1 MTPQNRSAYAVLVP
15 SAHSTA
21 AIGVIRSLGKAGYRV
36 HAAAAEPV
44 ALGLRSRYAAQ
55 RVVHPPTGSPAFASW
70 FADYV
75 QRHQIA
81 MIIPGGGFHPSHPV
95 LRDYARLFPIG
106 SDPAALEATLSKAEL
121 FARLAKGGEARRAN
135 LPPLLLVDFDR
146 DLPAEVEL
154 AELPAPLF
162 IKLDAA
168 LARDGAGDLVLRVD
182 NAAEARRR
190 LEPLA
195 ARYRKA
201 MVQGYVP
208 GRGAG
213 AFLLRWN
220 RQTRARMM
228 HLRLHEMPHTGG
240 ASSLRRTWWHQAMM
254 RDAELKLTHLDWQG
268 VAMVEYRWD
277 AATDRFYLMEIN
289 LRFWGSLHLALFAGV
304 DFPRLLADAFFF
316 DEIPENVVENT
327 KQVICRNTLP
337 FELGYLVSL
346 WRDRDVPLVRKLYA
360 GLEAVTLSLN
370 PRVRNDLLFPGDRKL
385 FFARLKDLAIG
396 TYHI

>member
-121 FARLAKGGEARRAN
+121 FARLAQGGEARRAN

-168 LARDGAGDLVLRVD
+168 LARDGAGVSGPSGRQRGRGPPPAGTAGRALPQGDG
-182 NAAEARRR
+182 AGICSGPRRR
-190 LEPLA
+190 GVLVALEPA
-195 ARYRKA
+195 D
-201 MVQGYVP
+201 
-208 GRGAG
+208 
-213 AFLLRWN
+213 
-220 RQTRARMM
+220 RA
-228 HLRLHEMPHTGG
+228 HE
-240 ASSLRRTWWHQAMM
+240 
-254 RDAELKLTHLDWQG
+254 
-268 VAMVEYRWD
+268 
-277 AATDRFYLMEIN
+277 
-289 LRFWGSLHLALFAGV
+289 
-304 DFPRLLADAFFF
+304 
-316 DEIPENVVENT
+316 
-327 KQVICRNTLP
+327 
-337 FELGYLVSL
+337 
-346 WRDRDVPLVRKLYA
+346 
-360 GLEAVTLSLN
+360 
-370 PRVRNDLLFPGDRKL
+370 
-385 FFARLKDLAIG
+385 
-396 TYHI
+396 